1 MSGPILKAAAYRPTV
16 SVGNQTNTVSGA
28 MTVATGIYRFSVAA
42 GKDACHVVLG
52 ANPDASAGGLHV
64 AAGES
69 ILVKHEAPRRELIT
83 AATAANP
90 IVATLAREGGVHNE
104 FRVGDAVT
112 VSGAAVGDY
121 NVTHATVSAV
131 TPSTI
136 SLNVDGSSF
145 AAFTGTAEVR
155 NSVKYAVYPDGS
167 NGSDVHCTEVSA
179 MVA

>member
-16 SVGNQTNTVSGA
+16 SVNSQANTVSGA

-42 GKDACHVVLG
+42 GKDACQIALG
-52 ANPDASAGGLHV
+52 SNPDASTGGLHV
-64 AAGES
+64 TAGES
-69 ILVKHEAPRRELIT
+69 VLVKHEAPRRELIT

-90 IVATLAREGGVHNE
+90 IVATLAAGHHNE